1 MLRGEGAGSAV
12 ASRMGRSPRWHAGP
26 RGPAAGCGHRAA
38 LGAAGL
44 TLLRC
49 GSRVSRLGVE
59 QRGPGKNCL
68 HDHGISP
75 ARLKSMRA
83 VLSTGMRK
91 YVSLQFGRVVKH
103 IRVSQ

>member
-12 ASRMGRSPRWHAGP
+12 ASR
-26 RGPAAGCGHRAA
+26 
-38 LGAAGL
+38 
-44 TLLRC
+44 
-49 GSRVSRLGVE
+49 RLGVE

-91 YVSLQFGRVVKH
+91 YVSLQYGRVIKH